1 MILKSPVNYGGRLY
15 AIGENVRGKLPPDYL
30 DLLRANG
37 HILDIQATEEP
48 KDEVEQDST
57 GQVATGD
64 SLPELIKHIEA
75 SEDMEELDRLHAQEK
90 SKSRPRSGALKAIEK
105 RLAELEQAANS
116 QSLGN
121 LVDDE

>member
-15 AIGENVRGKLPPDYL
+15 EAGENVRGKLPPDYL
-30 DLLRANG
+30 DLLRANE
-37 HILDIQATEEP
+37 HILEANEEP
-48 KDEVEQDST
+48 KDDVEQDST

-90 SKSRPRSGALKAIEK
+90 SRSRPRSGALKAIEK

-116 QSLGN
+116 QSLGD